1 VVSVVSG
8 VALGLEQ
15 AGSGEVAL
23 GSDQVVSGVAGVVTG
38 DNCLKLIDRSLLAMM
53 TSLDLS

>member
-1 VVSVVSG
+1 MVSG